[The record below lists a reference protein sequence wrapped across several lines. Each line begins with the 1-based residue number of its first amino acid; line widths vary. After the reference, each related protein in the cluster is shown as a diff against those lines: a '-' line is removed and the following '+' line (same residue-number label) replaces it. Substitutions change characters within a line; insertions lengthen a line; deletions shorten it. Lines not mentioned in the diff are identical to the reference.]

1 MTAGLMGVYD
11 TRTSNTEVVMNE
23 KQMQFDWN
31 FGLRW
36 MVAYGLGI
44 LLLGMLAF
52 ASVWSLGEIV
62 ENNFGETATFV
73 VVGTLFGAL
82 IGLGASGG
90 TALLLRSK
98 GISAV
103 RWIAY
108 SVIGGALGGMIG
120 FGIALGLLDAETLPE
135 VFSGLVVGVSLGLP
149 IGIGQWLLL
158 RQQSDGANAWPIIS
172 TLALVL
178 ALMIGMPLGG
188 EGREWLSLGT
198 IGLAAGA
205 ISGLGMMWLLRQQ
218 PALA

>member
-1 MTAGLMGVYD
+1 
-11 TRTSNTEVVMNE
+11 MNE

-73 VVGTLFGAL
+73 VVGALFGAL

-90 TALLLRSK
+90 TALLLRRR
-98 GISAV
+98 GISAA

-120 FGIALGLLDAETLPE
+120 FGVALGLFDAEAMPE
-135 VFSGLVVGVSLGLP
+135 VAAGLVVGVSLGLP
-149 IGIGQWLLL
+149 IGTGQWLVL
-158 RQQSDGANAWPIIS
+158 RRFGDGTNTWPVIS
-172 TLALVL
+172 TFTLVL
-178 ALMIGMPLGG
+178 ALMAGLPLGG
-188 EGREWLSLGT
+188 EGREWLALGMT
-198 IGLAAGA
+198 GLLAGA
-205 ISGLGMMWLLRQQ
+205 ISGLGMMWLLRRQ